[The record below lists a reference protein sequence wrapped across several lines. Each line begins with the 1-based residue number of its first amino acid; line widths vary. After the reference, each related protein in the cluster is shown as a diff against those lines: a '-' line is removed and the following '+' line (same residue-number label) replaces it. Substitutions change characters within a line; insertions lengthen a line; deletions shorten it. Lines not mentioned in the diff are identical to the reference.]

1 MPDTSQG
8 TNENL
13 RFGGQDEIL
22 MYNRESDDA
31 TMPDMSPQGTAQSVP
46 LPTASWQCIEYHLG
60 TDGTIE
66 TWLNSNDIPGLTIYP
81 GTTNA
86 AATQFQAKTYIPKI
100 TGVYFGWESYGGDV
114 NTFWYDDIA
123 IASTRVGCS
132 GTTGTSPTTSATA
145 TSPTTSSKSG
155 TTTSTST
162 KTTTTVTSTKTTTT
176 VTSTS
181 SAAGAAQTH
190 YGQWCVYQLSFQ
202 FIPNICS
209 RSSSKRR
216 YWILWTN
223 CLCLSVY
230 VS

>member
-1 MPDTSQG
+1 MPDSSQG

-13 RFGGQDEIL
+13 RFGGQNQVL
-22 MYNRESDDA
+22 MYNRQSDDA
-31 TMPDMSPQGTAQSVP
+31 TMPDMSPQGTAQSVA

-66 TWLNSNDIPGLTIYP
+66 TWLNSNNIPGLTIHP

-100 TGVYFGWESYGGDV
+100 SGVYFGWESYGGDV

-132 GTTGTSPTTSATA
+132 GTGTSPTSSASSSKTTA
-145 TSPTTSSKSG
+145 VTSPTTSSNS
-155 TTTSTST
+155 S
-162 KTTTTVTSTKTTTT
+162 TTTTTSTKTTTT

-181 SAAGAAQTH
+181 SAAGATQTH
-190 YGQWCVYQLSFQ
+190 YGQWCVYQLSPS
-202 FIPNICS
+202 IMDICS
-209 RSSSKRR
+209 RFSKWWQ
-216 YWILWTN
+216 WIYWTN
-223 CLCLSVY
+223 RLCLSLY